1 MTDLPYDKPFEDQ
14 TIIEKLLN
22 RAHIR
27 KNANDRKSVAEG
39 EPDRLVDLLE
49 DAAETIMNLENKVA
63 QLRSILDGTW
73 PGSAES
79 DLNDAL
85 FLRVTDS
92 IHPPTDEEFDRL
104 FKRLDDR
111 ILFKFLAHYTRSIQT
126 HRHGVGYAINP
137 NDSLNDFRAVVQQE
151 LYERLTG
158 RE

>member
-1 MTDLPYDKPFEDQ
+1 MTIPYPKPFEEQ

-27 KNANDRKSVAEG
+27 KNATGRKSVENN
-39 EPDRLVDLLE
+39 EPDRLVKLLE
-49 DAAETIMNLENKVA
+49 DAAETIMNLENEVA

-73 PGSAES
+73 PGSAEY
-79 DLNDAL
+79 DVNDAL
-85 FLRVTDS
+85 KLRMTDA
-92 IHPPTDEEFDRL
+92 IPPITDKQFDQL

-111 ILFKFLAHYTRSIQT
+111 ILFKFLTHYTRSINT
-126 HRHGVGYAINP
+126 HRNGVGYSINP
-137 NDSLNDFRAVVQQE
+137 DDSLNDFRAVVEQE